1 MTTEVLATSSFSLP
15 DCIHD
20 LRWRIDAALEDSLR
34 LSPGCPATLRQAME
48 YALLAPGKRI
58 RPLLTLLAA
67 QACGGPVERA
77 LPAACAVEMVH
88 AYSLVHDDLPAMDND
103 DYRRGRLTCHRQF
116 GEALAILAGDA
127 LLTLAFDLLARCIRP
142 EELAG
147 RCCGIL
153 AEAAGACCLVGGQAD
168 DMATTGGPW
177 TLEHLESIHRRKTG
191 ALILAAVRL
200 GATVAAADHAARAA
214 LDDYGTR
221 LGLAFQIADDLLDIR
236 GDAAPPSDLPYEAAG
251 KLTFPALLGV
261 ECSVTR
267 VDELTRE
274 AGHALA
280 VFGDVADP
288 LRTLADYTCE
298 RARGAATVA
307 G

>member
-1 MTTEVLATSSFSLP
+1 MTTEVLANSFFVLP

-20 LRWRIDAALEDSLR
+20 LRERIDAALEDSLR

-127 LLTLAFDLLARCIRP
+127 LLDVGLRTPGQIHPAR
-142 EELAG
+142 
-147 RCCGIL
+147 
-153 AEAAGACCLVGGQAD
+153 
-168 DMATTGGPW
+168 
-177 TLEHLESIHRRKTG
+177 
-191 ALILAAVRL
+191 
-200 GATVAAADHAARAA
+200 
-214 LDDYGTR
+214 GTR
-221 LGLAFQIADDLLDIR
+221 GSLLPNPGR
-236 GDAAPPSDLPYEAAG
+236 GGGSLLPGRRPS
-251 KLTFPALLGV
+251 
-261 ECSVTR
+261 R
-267 VDELTRE
+267 
-274 AGHALA
+274 
-280 VFGDVADP
+280 
-288 LRTLADYTCE
+288 
-298 RARGAATVA
+298 
-307 G
+307 